1 MIPFFVVDR
10 PISLEIVK
18 SYWSTKPQIKYGVM
32 THALT
37 TERFRMLFARYP
49 CGDPGICRACGREVG
64 ESDALCDK
72 GQKLRRNIIKMGD
85 SGIFAG
91 GERLPY
97 EELFGRYENMNVDYG
112 VMVDYFLDTLRTLE
126 SAREAVHVFRA
137 RKYHFQL
144 VLVAQGR
151 NTDEYG
157 KSYGELKRLGDY
169 PIAIGGMLRRKI
181 NSARYIHLSQ
191 EALLDD
197 VLWTIRKTFNPDW
210 LFVLGVYHHKR
221 HELLSK
227 HDVTGTDYKGWIFNY
242 EHRRDLL
249 SRIQAPIRE
258 HGIARS
264 GSRLYQLLTRRETLE
279 KQLQRKTLALRGNLQ
294 GEVRHL
300 AKQRRKRTL
309 KLIER
314 VDKEILT
321 LTVREYRNNGLS
333 PGDQYHVERAIEILS
348 TSDQVVRF
356 AGVHRY
362 FEAEIL
368 PRIVQKTE
376 VSNRSDHG

>member
-1 MIPFFVVDR
+1 
-10 PISLEIVK
+10 
-18 SYWSTKPQIKYGVM
+18 M

-37 TERFRMLFARYP
+37 TERFRTLFARYP
-49 CGDPGICRACGREVG
+49 CGDPGICRACGRQVG
-64 ESDALCDK
+64 ESKALCNK
-72 GQKLRRNIIKMGD
+72 GQELRHNIIKMGD

-97 EELFGRYENMNVDYG
+97 EELFGRYESMNVDYG
-112 VMVDYFLDTLRTLE
+112 VMVDYFLDPLKTLE
-126 SAREAVHVFRA
+126 SACEAVRVFCS

-151 NTDEYG
+151 NADEYVD
-157 KSYGELKRLGDY
+157 SYQELKRLGDY
-169 PIAIGGMLRRKI
+169 PIAIGGMLRRKM

-197 VLWTIRKTFNPDW
+197 VLGTIRATFDPDW

-221 HELLSK
+221 HGILLK
-227 HDVTGTDYKGWIFNY
+227 HKVTGADYKGWIFNY

-249 SRIQAPIRE
+249 SRVQAPIRE
-258 HGIARS
+258 RGIARS
-264 GSRLYQLLTRRETLE
+264 GSRLYQLLTRREALG

-294 GEVRHL
+294 GEARHL
-300 AKQRRKRTL
+300 AKQRHKRTL
-309 KLIER
+309 KLIEC

-333 PGDQYHVERAIEILS
+333 PGDRYHVERAIEILS
-348 TSDQVVRF
+348 MSDQVVRF
-356 AGVHRY
+356 TGVHRY

-368 PRIVQKTE
+368 PRILQSTGN
-376 VSNRSDHG
+376 SQRTDHG

>member
-37 TERFRMLFARYP
+37 TERFRTLFSRYP
-49 CGDPGICRACGREVG
+49 CSDPGICRACGRQVEEGKVP
-64 ESDALCDK
+64 CKK
-72 GQKLRRNIIKMGD
+72 GQELRYNIIKMGD

-97 EELFGRYENMNVDYG
+97 EELFRRYENMNVDYG
-112 VMVDYFLDTLRTLE
+112 VMVDYFLDPLKTLE
-126 SAREAVHVFRA
+126 SAREAVHVFCS
-137 RKYHFQL
+137 RKYHFKL

-151 NTDEYG
+151 NADEYVD
-157 KSYGELKRLGDY
+157 SYRELKRLGDY

-197 VLWTIRKTFNPDW
+197 VLGTIRTTFDPDW

-221 HELLSK
+221 HGILSK
-227 HDVTGTDYKGWIFNY
+227 HKVTGADYKGWIFNY

-249 SRIQAPIRE
+249 STVQAPIRE
-258 HGIARS
+258 RGIARS
-264 GSRLYQLLTRRETLE
+264 GSRLYQLLTRREALE

-309 KLIER
+309 ELIEHI
-314 VDKEILT
+314 DKEILT
-321 LTVREYRNNGLS
+321 LTVREYCNDGLS
-333 PGDQYHVERAIEILS
+333 PGDRYHVERAIEVLS

-368 PRIVQKTE
+368 PRIVQRTE
-376 VSNRSDHG
+376 GSNRSDHR